1 MLRFYTLRIL
11 RDYIGHAILIGLPM
25 FLVGILTYINTP
37 DGEQMD
43 VVARHIGIVFL
54 LMFQMFGAA
63 YTFEGLR
70 DDFLTP
76 RKDRIKATPV
86 NPMTIVL
93 TQIGLSTIIT
103 FLQGMVLIGFT
114 MVVFNAVYPN
124 LPFILLLVI
133 LSALFAQ
140 LFGALLVF
148 TLKSAS
154 KAQIGVIA
162 YAIIAPIMAGL
173 NVELP
178 DHAIV
183 PYLER
188 YSSPLALVN
197 TGIQGA
203 FESHTNDMMIGL
215 VAILTFITIFIL
227 LVKHFSKRVIV

>member
-11 RDYIGHAILIGLPM
+11 RDYIGHIILIGLPM
-25 FLVGILTYINTP
+25 FLVCILTYITTP
-37 DGEQMD
+37 DGESTAF
-43 VVARHIGIVFL
+43 VARHIAIVFV

-86 NPMTIVL
+86 NPIAIVL
-93 TQIGLSTIIT
+93 TQITLSTIIT
-103 FLQGMVLIGFT
+103 FLQGLLVIGFT
-114 MVVFNAVYPN
+114 VVMFGSSYPN
-124 LPFILLLVI
+124 MAFILLLI
-133 LSALFAQ
+133 FLSALFAQ

-154 KAQIGVIA
+154 KAQIGVII
-162 YAIIAPIMAGL
+162 YAILTPMLAGL

-178 DHAIV
+178 DHAVV

-197 TGIQGA
+197 TGITGA

-215 VAILTFITIFIL
+215 VSILLFIGVFTL
-227 LVKHFSKRVIV
+227 LVKHYSKRVIV